1 MAVNH
6 VRLCKV
12 WATLCTCF
20 WRRVFVATSFGLARF
35 GGPLRIR
42 LLRDVRVIESGD
54 CTLFIV
60 QGGPYFN

>member
-20 WRRVFVATSFGLARF
+20 WRRVFVATSFWTSSLW
-35 GGPLRIR
+35 
-42 LLRDVRVIESGD
+42 RVFENPVTTG
-54 CTLFIV
+54 CTGAAAPAGV
-60 QGGPYFN
+60 AGA